1 MWRSFSVALI
11 NVPFAM
17 FPRHMCRYYLLN
29 FKISDAGKRAG
40 DRHPYRSEPAAGTI
54 TVDSIF
60 RNKQVP
66 EW

>member
-1 MWRSFSVALI
+1 MWHSLSAALI
-11 NVPFAM
+11 NVPFTT
-17 FPRHMCRYYLLN
+17 CRYSLLN
-29 FKISDAGKRAG
+29 FKISNAGKSAG
-40 DRHPYRSEPAAGTI
+40 DRHPYRSEPAAGRI